1 MTLDKTGV
9 TEVFTFLGVSNFRNW
24 GDAAALPLDRHHR
37 RPVGQV
43 ENMTDC
49 TQKLNKELANLSL
62 PNVTSVVVVIWPSC
76 V

>member
-24 GDAAALPLDRHHR
+24 GDAAAHPLDRYHR

-43 ENMTDC
+43 ENMTDR
-49 TQKLNKELANLSL
+49 TSNPRRSHTYETEVRLAQ
-62 PNVTSVVVVIWPSC
+62 
-76 V
+76 